1 MPDMSN
7 VLAALARAAAEY
19 DGHRCGAFTVR
30 PDGRVGCLC
39 GQWTYEVAPP
49 VIGTEASAA

>member
-1 MPDMSN
+1 MADMSL
-7 VLAALARAAAEY
+7 VSIALARAAAEY

-39 GQWTYEVAPP
+39 GQFTFEVTPP
-49 VIGTEASAA
+49 VSVVEVSAA

>member
-1 MPDMSN
+1 MSL
-7 VLAALARAAAEY
+7 VFIALARAAAEY

-39 GQWTYEVAPP
+39 GQFTFEVTPP
-49 VIGTEASAA
+49 VSVVEVSAA

>member
-1 MPDMSN
+1 MSL
-7 VLAALARAAAEY
+7 VFIALAKAAAEY

-39 GQWTYEVAPP
+39 GQWTYEVSPAPRA
-49 VIGTEASAA
+49 EMAA